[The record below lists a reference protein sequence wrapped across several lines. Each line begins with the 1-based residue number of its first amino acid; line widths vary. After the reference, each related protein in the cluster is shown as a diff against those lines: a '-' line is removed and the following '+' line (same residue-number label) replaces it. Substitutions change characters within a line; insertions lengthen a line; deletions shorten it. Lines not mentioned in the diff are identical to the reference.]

1 MYYCCKG
8 IQFESKK
15 FNFVC
20 GLGMRLNLIDT
31 TTHLVLLSVPYNVV
45 TTHSRYLTAY
55 PLTKRNGLVNQ
66 VEILG
71 LAHTLVT
78 FKTILQQT
86 PSKEVPM
93 LKWI

>member
-31 TTHLVLLSVPYNVV
+31 TTHLILLSVPYNVV
-45 TTHSRYLTAY
+45 ATCAGVRA
-55 PLTKRNGLVNQ
+55 
-66 VEILG
+66 
-71 LAHTLVT
+71 
-78 FKTILQQT
+78 
-86 PSKEVPM
+86 EVATDCCERAPV
-93 LKWI
+93 

>member
-1 MYYCCKG
+1 MFAHNSTNT
-8 IQFESKK
+8 IIHSTIII
-15 FNFVC
+15 FVFS
-20 GLGMRLNLIDT
+20 NTVT
-31 TTHLVLLSVPYNVV
+31 TSDLVLLSVPYNVV